1 MKIEPKVT
9 NKGTVMLNEL
19 KRIVIF
25 NKVVECGSFTCAAEA
40 LGMTKSKVSE
50 QITALEKT
58 LNVRLLNRTTRKI
71 SLTTE
76 GDTFYQRSH
85 GLLNIAEEAL
95 CSVNHLAS
103 EVSGTIRIGTTI
115 DVGTFLLNP
124 LLAEF
129 YKQYP
134 KVNFDIQL
142 DDGLQDLVDSNLD
155 MVIRI
160 GELTSSSLVGRVIA
174 PFELGIYASQTY
186 LENASPIN
194 TIQDLEQHD
203 WVYLTRLNLPNQTL
217 TLTNQEGVQHQVKF
231 HSKHSSNS
239 PLGVMTMVQ
248 NGLGVGS
255 IASFLID
262 KLPDAS
268 LVRLFPDFYQISTTM
283 NILYPSRKNLPP
295 RVRLFIDYLVGTLC
309 G

>member
-1 MKIEPKVT
+1 M
-9 NKGTVMLNEL
+9 
-19 KRIVIF
+19 
-25 NKVVECGSFTCAAEA
+25 
-40 LGMTKSKVSE
+40 
-50 QITALEKT
+50 
-58 LNVRLLNRTTRKI
+58 NVRLLNRTTRKI

-160 GELTSSSLVGRVIA
+160 GELTSSSLIGRVIA

-186 LENASPIN
+186 LENAPPIH

>member
-1 MKIEPKVT
+1 
-9 NKGTVMLNEL
+9 MLNEL

-58 LNVRLLNRTTRKI
+58 VNVRLLNRTTRKI

-142 DDGLQDLVDSNLD
+142 DDRLQDLVDSNLD

-186 LENASPIN
+186 LENAPPIH

>member
-1 MKIEPKVT
+1 
-9 NKGTVMLNEL
+9 MLNEL

-58 LNVRLLNRTTRKI
+58 VNVRLLNRTTRKI

-186 LENASPIN
+186 LENSPPIH